1 MSVVDHH
8 APGDFCWI
16 ELATSNQ
23 DAAKSFYT
31 ALFGWTVQDVPMGP
45 GGIYSLLQLN
55 GRIAAS
61 AYTMLP
67 EESSTGL
74 PPHWK
79 LYVAVTNADES
90 VRKAGEL
97 GAKIIDP
104 PFDIGDR
111 GRTAVIQDPTGAV
124 FFLWQPGKRS
134 GVGVTGE
141 PGSFCWADLT
151 TPDQA
156 RAKSFYEGLFGW
168 NVIPGRDNSGYLHV
182 VNGHNY
188 IGGIPPARP
197 GSNRT
202 PPHWLVYFAVA
213 DVDKTFQTG
222 KELNARILMPPMEF
236 QGVGRMAILADPQGA
251 VFALFKQ
258 ANR

>member
-1 MSVVDHH
+1 MPVVDHS
-8 APGDFCWI
+8 APGDFCWF
-16 ELATSNQ
+16 ELATSDQN
-23 DAAKSFYT
+23 AAKSFYT

-45 GGIYSLLQLN
+45 GGLYSLLQLN

-67 EESSTGL
+67 DESSAGL

-79 LYVAVTNADES
+79 LYVAVTSADDT
-90 VRKAGEL
+90 VRKASEL
-97 GAKIIDP
+97 GARIIDP

-124 FFLWQPGKRS
+124 FFLWQPNQRS

-156 RAKSFYEGLFGW
+156 RAKSFYEGVFGW
-168 NVIPGRDNSGYLHV
+168 NVTPGRDNSGYLHI
-182 VNGHNY
+182 VNGQSY
-188 IGGIPPARP
+188 IGGIPPTRP
-197 GSNRT
+197 GSSRT
-202 PPHWLVYFAVA
+202 PPHWLVYFAVGS
-213 DVDKTFQTG
+213 VDTTIEKA
-222 KELNARILMPPMEF
+222 KELTARTLFPPTDF

-251 VFALFKQ
+251 VFALFQGTNK
-258 ANR
+258 